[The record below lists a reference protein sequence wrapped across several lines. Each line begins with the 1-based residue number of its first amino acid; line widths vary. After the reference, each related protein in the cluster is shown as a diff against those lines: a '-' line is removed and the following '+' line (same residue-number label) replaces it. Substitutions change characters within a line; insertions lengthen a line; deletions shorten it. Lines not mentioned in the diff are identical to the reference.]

1 VAESSVPILRSQQ
14 LLLARHGETVEN
26 AAHLIIGQRDP
37 PLSDVGREQATALAQ
52 ATVGEGVAALWCSPL
67 LRASQTAA
75 VVGELIGVVPTV
87 LEGLIESDRGEW
99 AGQPIE
105 RIVRHS
111 PGLFE
116 DFVTARDDFAFPGGE
131 SLREQVVRTSDALD
145 LIARGAL
152 PALVVAHAGTIRA
165 ALIALHRPVPPERE
179 LMHGEIVRVAW
190 PSSPPGARG

>member
-1 VAESSVPILRSQQ
+1 MSLPTTVAESSVPILRSQQ

-75 VVGELIGVVPTV
+75 VVGGLIG
-87 LEGLIESDRGEW
+87 SDRGEW

-116 DFVTARDDFAFPGGE
+116 DFVTAQDDFAFPGGE